1 MRPLGAGP
9 DQPRRIETMTHH
21 GKIVLQSGAQIPLSY
36 QLTPPAADG
45 LCHGKLLGELE
56 PIDPASS
63 PERLK
68 LVCEDGLTV
77 DLLIT
82 HFTARG
88 ATFVGTISHDG
99 THAEAI
105 VEGADGLECTR

>member
-1 MRPLGAGP
+1 
-9 DQPRRIETMTHH
+9 MTLQ
-21 GKIVLQSGAQIPLSY
+21 GRIVLKSGVEIPLTY
-36 QLTPPAADG
+36 ELTPPAADG

-56 PIDPASS
+56 RIDPTLS
-63 PERLK
+63 PERLT

-88 ATFVGTISHDG
+88 ATFIGTISHNG
-99 THAEAI
+99 AHAEGSA
-105 VEGADGLECTR
+105 EDADGLECTS